1 MREQDMDIQEVMQK
15 AMIEDGIKQEF
26 EQTLPSRV
34 ERYLKV
40 KPHGIIPLTEFAPVS
55 AECALL
61 FRDGHFYGAIAL
73 SQAVAE
79 AIAKFLCQKN
89 GWKPKK
95 SFEENIAKLETRQFI
110 RKNIKEKFLS
120 LWDKR
125 DDYHHLNPTIETDR
139 QKLEALA
146 YDKLLLPKEIESEVF
161 KFSIVDG
168 RLVPENPKYWAIQSN
183 GTVPVFLRLE

>member
-1 MREQDMDIQEVMQK
+1 MDAQEIMLRVFT
-15 AMIEDGIKQEF
+15 EDGIKQEF
-26 EQTLPSRV
+26 EQTLSSRV

-40 KPHGIIPLTEFAPVS
+40 KPHGIVPLTEFAPVS

-95 SFEENIAKLETRQFI
+95 NFEENVAKLETRQFI
-110 RKNIKEKFLS
+110 SKDMREKFLL
-120 LWDKR
+120 LWEKR

-139 QKLEALA
+139 QKLAALA
-146 YDKLLLPKEIESEVF
+146 YEKVLLLKEIESEVF

-168 RLVPENPKYWAIQSN
+168 KLVPENRKYWALQPNSTI
-183 GTVPVFLRLE
+183 PVYLRLD

>member
-1 MREQDMDIQEVMQK
+1 MDIQKVMQK

-26 EQTLPSRV
+26 DQTLPSRV

-146 YDKLLLPKEIESEVF
+146 YNKLLLLKEIESEVF

-183 GTVPVFLRLE
+183 GTVPVFFRLE